1 MTYEISVGPA
11 QITVNLGECV
21 LITEQD
27 GQVHQPS
34 ERGLFYR
41 DTRLLSQWTIE
52 VDGKP
57 WQLLSSAGISHF
69 ACQVVMTNRALP
81 TDDGEIPAGSMSLT
95 LSRILCQGG
104 MRETLTVRNHN
115 RITVE
120 TSLAIR
126 MVCDFADIFDVKSHR
141 IVSRG
146 TSETSWYPK
155 EGRLETVHFNK
166 TFRRG
171 LSVSPVDDLPKPVLV
186 DGALCFPLRI
196 EPQGAWETQLD
207 YQAID
212 GDVRSPPSDADF
224 ASGKDSA
231 QAQALDKWRAQA
243 TRLATHY
250 TALQQL
256 YDQSLD
262 DLAALRLPITS
273 NDGEC
278 FIPAAGIPWFAAL
291 FGRDSLI
298 TAIQTVPI
306 YPDFARGALNILAH
320 YQATEMDDSR
330 DMQPGK
336 IPHELRRGELAEL
349 GLVPYRPYYGTAD
362 ATPLYIILLHHA
374 WIYSGDRE
382 LIEKHLPTAEKC
394 LGWIDYYGDM
404 DGDGFQEYERRTPKG
419 AENQGWKDSGN
430 GVLYENGDN
439 VPAPK
444 ALCELQG
451 YVYDAWLR
459 MAAIYDAL
467 DQSDKA
473 TTLRQKARDLYAR
486 FNAVFWDE
494 ELQFYAFCLDPQK
507 RRVMS
512 IASNP
517 GHLLWSGIVPPE
529 RAAAVVKRLMA
540 DDMWSGWGIRT
551 LSSSHPAYNPHD
563 YQLGAIWPHDNGF
576 IALGFKRYGFHDEA
590 NRIAKGLIDAG
601 DRFMMSRLPEVFAGT
616 SRSDSP
622 FPVQYLGANVPQAWA
637 AGSVFCFVRAILGPS
652 VDVASR
658 TLYTDAHL
666 PEWLPGFDVYNLN
679 VGPEAVDLRVWRDG
693 DATRVELLR
702 GDGVRLQHRS
712 FSESFDHIVGEAAA
726 PAEPRRA

>member
-1 MTYEISVGPA
+1 
-11 QITVNLGECV
+11 
-21 LITEQD
+21 
-27 GQVHQPS
+27 
-34 ERGLFYR
+34 
-41 DTRLLSQWTIE
+41 
-52 VDGKP
+52 
-57 WQLLSSAGISHF
+57 
-69 ACQVVMTNRALP
+69 MTNRPLP

-115 RITVE
+115 RTVVE

-126 MVCDFADIFDVKSHR
+126 VICDFADIFDVKSHR

-146 TSETSWYPK
+146 TSETSWSAK
-155 EGRLETVHFNK
+155 EGRLETIHSNK

-171 LSVSPVDDLPKPVLV
+171 LSISPVDDLPKPVLV
-186 DGALCFPLRI
+186 DGGLCFPLRI
-196 EPQGAWETQLD
+196 EPQGSWTTQLD
-207 YQAID
+207 YQAVD
-212 GDVRSPPSDADF
+212 GEVRLPPSDADF

-306 YPDFARGALNILAH
+306 YPDFARGALEILAH

-374 WIYSGDRE
+374 WIYSGDKV

-467 DQSDKA
+467 DQGEKA
-473 TTLRQKARDLYAR
+473 TTLRGKARDLYAR

-494 ELQFYAFCLDPQK
+494 ELQYYAFCLDPQK

-517 GHLLWSGIVPPE
+517 GHLLWSGHRTARACRGRGEASYVGRHVEWLGRPHALVEPPRLQSARLPTRRRLAARQWLH
-529 RAAAVVKRLMA
+529 RARLQA
-540 DDMWSGWGIRT
+540 LRFPRRGQ
-551 LSSSHPAYNPHD
+551 SHRQRPDRRGRP
-563 YQLGAIWPHDNGF
+563 
-576 IALGFKRYGFHDEA
+576 FHDEPPA
-590 NRIAKGLIDAG
+590 GGL
-601 DRFMMSRLPEVFAGT
+601 R
-616 SRSDSP
+616 
-622 FPVQYLGANVPQAWA
+622 
-637 AGSVFCFVRAILGPS
+637 
-652 VDVASR
+652 
-658 TLYTDAHL
+658 
-666 PEWLPGFDVYNLN
+666 
-679 VGPEAVDLRVWRDG
+679 RD
-693 DATRVELLR
+693 
-702 GDGVRLQHRS
+702 
-712 FSESFDHIVGEAAA
+712 
-726 PAEPRRA
+726 EPRRLALPGAISRRQRAAGLGRRVGVLLRPSDPGPVCRRDQQDDLHRRPPA